1 VKIPGLIFD
10 LFPNLFSQAVPCA
23 RQQRE
28 GGANDPRNFKPEL
41 ARGKAQKNGIENGI
55 DYHHCF
61 IIENG
66 IKKATV

>member
-1 VKIPGLIFD
+1 MHASKGKVAQTILGISSRS
-10 LFPNLFSQAVPCA
+10 SQ
-23 RQQRE
+23 
-28 GGANDPRNFKPEL
+28 G
-41 ARGKAQKNGIENGI
+41 GKAQKNGIENGI